1 MLGKIAKKLRIL
13 GFDTLYML
21 DIEDRKIIDLLI
33 QTRRILLTSDKE
45 LFYRAERHKCK
56 SIFINKKTEVENLVT
71 IFRNLEIKNI
81 DMELNFYRC
90 SICNTRLKTIEDL
103 NTIKNEIH
111 QKVFENNTIFYRC
124 HTCNKLYWSG
134 SHIKNMSLLIEKVN
148 QML

>member
-45 LFYRAERHKCK
+45 LFYRARIHNCQ